1 MYLSESLLTLLVMTA
16 CLGTALAPI
25 ILLLLYKRDLK
36 DKSLW

>member
-1 MYLSESLLTLLVMTA
+1 MYLSEFYLTLLVTIA
-16 CLGTALAPI
+16 LVGTVLAPI